1 MLRRRSLAAI
11 IATALLVTQV
21 SAVAAATTGLSTRQD
36 GSNAAPPKDDNDLQ
50 GKLERGAVSRF
61 VVDFAATA
69 DLKGAAKVK
78 SKEAKG
84 RLVVTELKATAARS
98 QTDARALVARTHGAK
113 ATTGW
118 LTNSLFVDATGKTAA
133 KLARDL
139 AKLDGVTSVREEKIY
154 PLVKPVPIGPLL
166 DGDPLACLE
175 EPVVCYGL
183 DLIDAPEAWGLGV
196 TGSGIVVANVDT
208 GVDFEHPALVNQYRG
223 NVGGGTFSHDYN
235 WWDPTGVCGDVPC
248 DNAAHGTHTMGTMV
262 GGDGPGPM
270 TPDIGVA
277 PGARWIAAK
286 GCEDFGCSES
296 SLVSSGEFMLAPTKL
311 DGTDADP
318 ALAPDVV
325 NNSWGGG
332 PGEEFYRDIVTAWRA
347 AGIVPV
353 FASGNAGPGCDSGG
367 SPGDYPEAF
376 SVGAVDITDTIAEFS
391 SRGPSVFEDQGKAT
405 NPNVSAP
412 GVDVVSSVPG
422 GGYEAFSGT
431 SMATPHTA
439 GTIALVLSSALGVT
453 GEQAMDAVRTT
464 AIDHLDD
471 QCGGA
476 ADGDPNNVYGDGRI
490 DAYQAVLLT
499 ATGGHLAG
507 TVIDAATNAPIGGAR
522 VTAAAA
528 GRSNSAITA
537 ADGTYLLFLPE
548 GSWDVTVDAFGY
560 APQVATGVEIVTDET
575 TQRDFALVL
584 LPRFTVVGTVA
595 AAEDGSPLEGAQ
607 VKAVGT
613 PVPPA
618 ETNAAGIYSLEL
630 PVGSYT
636 LRAAAGGCT
645 ASQTAEIQS
654 VTEHEVVTA
663 DFALPRKIDGF
674 GHGCRRIPFAW
685 SDAQTES
692 ALFGDEFAGRLRL
705 PFEFEFYGATYSQV
719 FISDN
724 GYLNF
729 LAADQGNPLPASIPN
744 PGSPNAAIYALWRNL
759 RLGEPSAIEYGT
771 FGSAPNRTFVIEYS
785 DVQAGTSA
793 TLDFEIV
800 LHEGGET
807 LDLVYGDN
815 PPNPGDGRGATIGIE
830 NATGT
835 DALEFSFLE
844 DLLTPN
850 TAYRFEPVPSGVLH
864 GVVTDANDGAPI
876 AGASVSGA
884 PGLVSSTTAADGSY
898 SLRFYPGAYDV
909 TFAKAGY
916 ASQIHPVTI
925 SDGSDEALDVALEGP
940 TLFADPTAI
949 SVSLGLGEI
958 VTTDVTLAN
967 GGGAPLTWEAKER
980 DRGFEPP
987 IIGASAGRG
996 EWLARSTLPVK
1007 LMSNRGGVRDALP
1020 SSYRWTA
1027 AHPAAD
1033 LKVLIYAD
1041 DPVHPA
1047 PETFTDQALQ
1057 ALGLSYTAFYDADF
1071 GGFQSALES
1080 ESWDLVLFANDYWFP
1095 DFQVMGAL
1103 AAYVE
1108 GGGKL
1113 VFDTWVVGFDPG
1125 HPLFSDLGF
1134 SWSDDVFDQPEPIHW
1149 WQPGHPLFT
1158 FPNDVPEFTEL
1169 DTVGFGIY
1177 GQRGEPSG
1185 DGAALAGYTTP
1196 GPDPN
1201 QAAVVL
1207 ANDERTVFKG
1217 FSDAQNS
1224 ADLDNDGLLDGI
1236 ELWIN
1241 LIDGVGNGFSTDL
1254 PWLSETPSS
1263 GVVAAHDSADVQLAI
1278 GSPDIGPGTYH
1289 GQVVFRS
1296 DAPKGANVIVDVTLT
1311 VVLPDE
1317 FGAAGGTITDAHSG
1331 EPIAGATVT
1340 INAIWQ
1346 GAAYPV
1352 VVTTGGDGT
1361 WQVIGPEGT
1370 WTAAIAGPTGY
1381 LGTSLNVTIVAGE
1394 TTGGQDTSL
1403 HRNQPHATLASDPI
1417 DIVVL
1422 QGGTYSTTWTLGN
1435 VDGHAPLDFGVFERQ
1450 VKAGTNAAAA
1460 TALPAGVTS
1469 RKAPAGHVSRAVSPR
1484 DTVGSEAVVFM
1495 DILPW
1500 DSDALPQVLEAN
1512 GITFDVVGSDV
1523 MADLPLED
1531 YRMVFISNDQPQGFY
1546 DAFAANLTRFEDY
1559 VFTGGFLWFG
1569 AASEGFGGGTLDG
1582 AALPGGV
1589 HVDAVF
1595 EEFNVVTAP
1604 DHPVMAGVPN
1614 PFFGT
1619 AASHSVFDDV
1629 PADATILATAQQDG
1643 RPTLIEYEL
1652 GSGVVLAFGQT
1663 LEFAWMH
1670 DQDGKIILE
1679 NSVPYAA
1686 AFDPI
1691 TDLPW
1696 LSVTPTSGTVGVG
1709 GSQDLQV
1716 DLDTAGLEPGVY
1728 QAQVSIRT
1736 NDPDNT
1742 RIGVPVRVVILAYR
1756 QGINAGGP
1764 AVTAS
1769 DGLVYASDI
1778 PYGGGGFGWVGSSS
1792 IRGSGAAID
1801 GTDDDALYQDLRTGM
1816 TGYRFDVPNGTY
1828 RVDLRFAELQ
1838 LQKAGARV
1846 FSVSLEG
1853 STVEANLDVFAAA
1866 GGQRVALDRTYVVE
1880 VTDGTLDIG
1889 FAAQRGDQP
1898 IVNAILVTH
1907 IPPGLE

>member
-1 MLRRRSLAAI
+1 MLRRRSLAA
-11 IATALLVTQV
+11 V
-21 SAVAAATTGLSTRQD
+21 VAAALFVSQVTAVVASTSGARSTRD
-36 GSNAAPPKDDNDLQ
+36 VLHGAPVKDDADLQ
-50 GKLERGAVSRF
+50 AKLERGEVSRF

-69 DLKGAAKVK
+69 DLKGAGKLK

-84 RLVVTELKATAARS
+84 KFVVATLKTTAAQS
-98 QTDARALVARTHGAK
+98 QAEARTLVAKTKGARATSA
-113 ATTGW
+113 W
-118 LTNSLFVDATGKTAA
+118 LTNSLFVASSGKAAA

-139 AKLDGVTSVREEKIY
+139 ARLDGVTAVREEKIY
-154 PLVKPVPIGPLL
+154 PLVKPVAIGPLL

-223 NVGGGTFSHDYN
+223 NLGGGTFSHDYN
-235 WWDPTGVCGDVPC
+235 WWDPTGTCGDTPC

-318 ALAPDVV
+318 SLAPDVV

-353 FASGNAGPGCDSGG
+353 FSSGNAGPGCDSGG

-376 SVGAVDITDTIAEFS
+376 SVGAVDISDTIAEFS

-431 SMATPHTA
+431 SMAAPHTSGA
-439 GTIALVLSSALGVT
+439 IALVLSSALGVS
-453 GEQAMDAVRTT
+453 GDQAMDAVRTT

-476 ADGDPNNVYGDGRI
+476 DDGDPNNVYGDGRI

-507 TVIDAATNAPIGGAR
+507 TVTDAATNDPIGGAK
-522 VTAAAA
+522 VTASGS
-528 GRSNSAITA
+528 GRSNSAITE

-548 GSWDVTVDAFGY
+548 GTWDVAVDAFGY
-560 APQVATGVEIVTDET
+560 APAVVSGVEIVTDET
-575 TQRDFALVL
+575 TQQDFALEL
-584 LPRFTVVGTVA
+584 LPRFTVVGTVVT
-595 AAEDGSPLEGAQ
+595 AEDASPLEGAQ
-607 VKAVGT
+607 VKAIGT
-613 PVPPA
+613 PVPAA
-618 ETNAAGIYSLEL
+618 ETNAGGVYSLEL

-636 LRAAAGGCT
+636 LRASAGGCT
-645 ASQTAEIQS
+645 ASQTAEISS

-663 DFALPRKIDGF
+663 DFALPRKIDDF

-685 SDAQTES
+685 SDAQTQS

-705 PFEFEFYGATYSQV
+705 PFDFEFYGATYSQV

-729 LAADQGNPLPASIPN
+729 LAADQGNPSPAGIPN
-744 PGSPNAAIYALWRNL
+744 EDSPNAAIYALWRNL
-759 RLGEPSAIEYGT
+759 RLGEPSSIEYDT

-785 DVQAGTSA
+785 DVQSGTTA
-793 TLDFEIV
+793 TLDFEVV

-807 LDLVYGDN
+807 LDIVYGDN

-850 TAYRFEPVPSGVLH
+850 TAYRYELVPSGVVH
-864 GVVTDANDGAPI
+864 GVVTDANDGEPI
-876 AGASVSGA
+876 AGATVSGT
-884 PGLVSSTTAADGSY
+884 PGLVSTVTAADGSY
-898 SLRFYPGAYDV
+898 SVRFYPGSYDV

-916 ASQIHPVTI
+916 ASQTHPVTV
-925 SDGSDEALDVALEGP
+925 SDGSDQALDVALEAP
-940 TLFADPTAI
+940 TLTVDPTTI
-949 SVSLGLGEI
+949 SVTVGLGEV
-958 VTTDVTLAN
+958 VTADVTLSN
-967 GGGAPLTWEAKER
+967 DGGAPLTWEAKER

-987 IIGASAGRG
+987 IIGAAAGRG
-996 EWLARSTLPVK
+996 EWLSRATLPVK
-1007 LMSNRGGVRDALP
+1007 ATRNGGGVADALP
-1020 SSYRWTA
+1020 KSFRWTA
-1027 AHPAAD
+1027 AKPAAEMNI
-1033 LKVLIYAD
+1033 LVYAD

-1047 PETFTDQALQ
+1047 PDTFTDQALQ
-1057 ALGLSYTAFYDADF
+1057 ALGLSYTAYYDADF
-1071 GGFQSALES
+1071 DGFENALES
-1080 ESWDLVLFANDYWFP
+1080 ETWDLVIFADDQWFP
-1095 DFQVMGAL
+1095 GPGIFDPL
-1103 AAYVE
+1103 AEHVE
-1108 GGGKL
+1108 NGGKL
-1113 VFDTWVVGFDPG
+1113 IFDSWGVGFDPG

-1134 SWSDDVFDQPEPIHW
+1134 SWSDDVFEEPAPIHW
-1149 WQPGHPLFT
+1149 WEPSHPLFT
-1158 FPNDVPEFTEL
+1158 FPNAVPEFTDL
-1169 DTVGFGIY
+1169 DNVGFGVY

-1201 QAAVVL
+1201 EAALVL

-1217 FSDAQNS
+1217 FMDAQNG
-1224 ADLDNDGLLDGI
+1224 ADLDDDGLLDGV

-1254 PWLSETPSS
+1254 PWLSENPSS
-1263 GVVAAHDSADVQLAI
+1263 GVIAAHDATVVQLTI
-1278 GSPDIGPGTYH
+1278 GAPDLGPGTYH

-1296 DAPKGANVIVDVTLT
+1296 DAPKGANVIADVTLT
-1311 VVLPDE
+1311 VGLPDE
-1317 FGAAGGTITDAHSG
+1317 FGAAAGTITDAHSG

-1340 INAIWQ
+1340 VAATWQ
-1346 GAAYPV
+1346 GAPYPV
-1352 VVTTGGDGT
+1352 VATTAGDGT
-1361 WQVIGPEGT
+1361 WQAIGPAGT

-1381 LGTSLNVTIVAGE
+1381 GSTSRDVTIVAGE
-1394 TTGGQDTSL
+1394 TTVGQDATL
-1403 HRNQPHATLASDPI
+1403 HLIQPHATLTGDAI

-1435 VDGHAPLDFGVFERQ
+1435 VDGHAPLEFSVFERQ
-1450 VKAGTNAAAA
+1450 VRTGTNATAAS
-1460 TALPAGVTS
+1460 ALPAGVTS
-1469 RKAPAGHVSRAVSPR
+1469 HKAPAGHVARTAAPH
-1484 DTVGSEAVVFM
+1484 DTIGSEAVVFM
-1495 DILPW
+1495 DVLPW
-1500 DSDALPQVLEAN
+1500 DSDGLLQVLEAN

-1523 MADLPLED
+1523 MGDLPLED
-1531 YRMVFISNDQPQGFY
+1531 YRMVFVSSDQSQEFY
-1546 DAFAANLTRFEDY
+1546 DTFASNLTRFEDY

-1589 HVDAVF
+1589 HVATVF
-1595 EEFNVVTAP
+1595 EEFNEVTAP
-1604 DHPVMAGVPN
+1604 DHPVMSGVPN
-1614 PFFGT
+1614 PFSGS
-1619 AASHSVFDDV
+1619 AVSHSAFDDV

-1652 GSGVVLAFGQT
+1652 GAGVVLAFGQT
-1663 LEFAWMH
+1663 LEFAWAF
-1670 DQDGKIILE
+1670 DQDARIILE

-1686 AFDPI
+1686 AFLPVV
-1691 TDLPW
+1691 DLPW
-1696 LSVTPTSGTVGVG
+1696 LSVTPASGTVDAGA
-1709 GSQDLQV
+1709 SQDLQV
-1716 DLDTAGLEPGVY
+1716 AVDMAGLEPGVY

-1742 RIGVPVRVVILAYR
+1742 RISMPVRVVVLAYR
-1756 QGINAGGP
+1756 QGLNAGGP

-1769 DGLVYASDI
+1769 DGLEYAADVA
-1778 PYGGGGFGWVGSSS
+1778 YGGGGFGWVGSSS
-1792 IRGSGAAID
+1792 TRSSGAAID

-1816 TGYRFDVPNGTY
+1816 TEYRFDVPNGTY
-1828 RVDLRFAELQ
+1828 RVDLRFAELT

-1866 GGQRVALDRTYVVE
+1866 GGRRVALDRTYVVE

-1889 FAAQRGDQP
+1889 FGAQRGDQP